1 MLNDAQM
8 ARLNELAK
16 KAKAGPLGPEE
27 AQEREAL
34 RRAYIEAV
42 KQSLAPQLESIR
54 FVEKDG
60 RITRPDGR
68 EDPEVIPPAPR
79 ASGPGPW
86 PEGPGAWS
94 ARPGLDN
101 EDHG

>member
-8 ARLNELAK
+8 GRLNELAK
-16 KAKAGPLGPEE
+16 KAKVGPLSPEE
-27 AQEREAL
+27 AEERQAL

-68 EDPEVIPPAPR
+68 EDPEVIPPTQR
-79 ASGPGPW
+79 STGPGPW
-86 PEGPGAWS
+86 PEGPGGWAPR
-94 ARPGLDN
+94 AGLD
-101 EDHG
+101 DAHD